1 MLEER
6 LAGAEPVAAALRREN
21 ATLKRLLDAY
31 ESKRAYVYLVVVCL
45 PQRFIYIY

>member
-1 MLEER
+1 MNNTTNPSSFTHQQITVLEER

-31 ESKRAYVYLVVVCL
+31 EATRA
-45 PQRFIYIY
+45 F